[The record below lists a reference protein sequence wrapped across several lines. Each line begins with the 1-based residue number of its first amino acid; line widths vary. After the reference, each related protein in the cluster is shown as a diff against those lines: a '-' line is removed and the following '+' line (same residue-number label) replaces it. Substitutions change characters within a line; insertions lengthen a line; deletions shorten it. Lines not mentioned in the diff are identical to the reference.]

1 MSTSRG
7 RLLLVDDDPDL
18 REALSERLG
27 LMKLDVTSAPDGEEA
42 LKVLRRQHFPLTLL
56 DLQLPRRS
64 GLEVLQAI
72 RNEGIETTVV
82 VITAWG
88 SLDKAVE
95 AMRAGAYDFLP
106 KPLDLGHLEIVI
118 NKALE
123 RQTLREENRVLHGQL
138 GNLERPLLGQCPAFQ
153 EIVQTARDA
162 AASNATILLRGE
174 SGTGKEV
181 LARAIHRWSPRA
193 ARAFVVVNCVALS
206 EELLESDL
214 FGHEKGAFTG
224 AHHLKRGK
232 VELADGGTLFL
243 DEVGDIR
250 PPLQAK
256 LLRLLQE
263 QEFQRVGGVN
273 TLRAD
278 LRFLAATNTDLEQ
291 AMAEGRFRK
300 DLYFRLNVVSLT
312 LPTLRDR
319 KADISI
325 LTQHFVEQFCHEL
338 RRPQKSVSPAALA
351 LLGGYHWPGNVRELE
366 NVIERAVVLSKASAI
381 EPRDLPILV
390 ERPANPVASMPG
402 AHYQDAVLSFKRD
415 LIRAALL
422 RANGNQTQA
431 AEALGLRRTYLSRL
445 MKSMGIRES

>member
-1 MSTSRG
+1 MNSFRG

-18 REALSERLG
+18 REALSERLL
-27 LMKLDVTSAPDGEEA
+27 LMKLDVTCASDGAEA
-42 LKVLRRQHFPLTLL
+42 LKLLRRQRFPITLL
-56 DLQLPRRS
+56 DLQLPRQN
-64 GLEVLQAI
+64 GLEVLQTI
-72 RNEGIETTVV
+72 RSEGIETTVV

-88 SLDKAVE
+88 TLDKAVE
-95 AMRAGAYDFLP
+95 AMRSGAYDFLP
-106 KPLDLGHLEIVI
+106 KSLDLGHLEIVI

-123 RQTLREENRVLHGQL
+123 REALREENRVLQGEL
-138 GNLERPLLGQCPAFQ
+138 GNLERPLLGQSPSFQ
-153 EIVQTARDA
+153 EVVQTARDA

-174 SGTGKEV
+174 SGTGKEI
-181 LARAIHRWSPRA
+181 LARAIHRWRSRA
-193 ARAFVVVNCVALS
+193 SRPFVVVNCVALS

-263 QEFQRVGGVN
+263 QEFQRVGGFN

-291 AMAEGRFRK
+291 AMADGRFRK

-312 LPTLRDR
+312 LPPLRDR
-319 KADISI
+319 KEDLPTLA
-325 LTQHFVEQFCHEL
+325 QHFVEKSSREL
-338 RRPQKSVSPAALA
+338 KRPQKPVSPAALT

-366 NVIERAVVLSKASAI
+366 NVIERAVVLSKGPAI
-381 EPRDLPILV
+381 EPHDLPILS
-390 ERPANPVASMPG
+390 EQPGHHVASMPSG
-402 AHYQDAVLSFKRD
+402 SYQDAVLAFKRD
-415 LIRAALL
+415 LIRAALV
-422 RANGNQTQA
+422 RSNGNQTKA
-431 AEALGLRRTYLSRL
+431 AEALGLRRTYLYRL
-445 MKSMGIRES
+445 MKALGVKET

>member
-1 MSTSRG
+1 MNQIRG

-18 REALSERLG
+18 REALTERLQ
-27 LMKLDVTSAPDGEEA
+27 LMKLDVTCASDGEDA
-42 LKVLRRQHFPLTLL
+42 LRVLRRQRLPITLL
-56 DLQLPRRS
+56 DLQLPRQS
-64 GLEVLQAI
+64 GLEVLRTI
-72 RNEGIETTVV
+72 GREGIETTVI

-88 SLDKAVE
+88 TLEKAVE

-106 KPLDLGHLEIVI
+106 KPLDLGYLDVVI
-118 NKALE
+118 SKALE
-123 RQTLREENRVLHGQL
+123 RNALREENRLLHAELSG
-138 GNLERPLLGQCPAFQ
+138 LERPLLGHSSSFK
-153 EIVQTARDA
+153 EIVETAQDA

-174 SGTGKEV
+174 SGTGKEI

-193 ARAFVVVNCVALS
+193 SRPFVVVNCVALS

-291 AMAEGRFRK
+291 AMADGRFRK
-300 DLYFRLNVVSLT
+300 DLYFRLNVVSLR
-312 LPTLRDR
+312 LPPLRDR
-319 KADISI
+319 REDIPT
-325 LTQHFVEQFCHEL
+325 LAQHFVEKYSREL
-338 RRPQKSVSPAALA
+338 KRPQKPVSPPALA
-351 LLGGYHWPGNVRELE
+351 LLGGYDWPGNVRELE
-366 NVIERAVVLSKASAI
+366 NVIERAVVLSKRSTI
-381 EPRDLPILV
+381 EPRDLPILA
-390 ERPANPVASMPG
+390 ERPGNHPTSAPTGS
-402 AHYQDAVLSFKRD
+402 YEDAVTAFKRD
-415 LIRAALL
+415 LIRAALV
-422 RANGNQTQA
+422 RANGNQTKT

-445 MKSMGIRES
+445 MKALAIREG